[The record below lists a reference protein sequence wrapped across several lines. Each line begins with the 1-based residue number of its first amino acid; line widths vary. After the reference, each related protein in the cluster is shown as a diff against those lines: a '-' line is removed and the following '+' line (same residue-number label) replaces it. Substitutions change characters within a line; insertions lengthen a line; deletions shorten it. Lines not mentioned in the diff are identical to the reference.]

1 MKNKMLNK
9 LKSGYEEMEIKPS
22 HDLWNKIEAGLDEA
36 DISVENL
43 PVSSPYKW
51 WKYAAIILF
60 LLSSGILV
68 YFNIDRTKTAHII
81 AHDKSNEKT
90 ETLDNKPELAFRNEH
105 LDHSAISSDIVDRS
119 IATNGK
125 EKERVDSITSNR
137 DHNRAITKDIK
148 VSNYEAD
155 HDLHPIASGVQI
167 KPVDLV
173 IPEEEKISENKL
185 GTVNQ
190 KTEKKTAKYIE
201 ASDLL
206 VGREYDKI
214 QGNLEKGPYIRI
226 ELDKLKPHLSKA
238 AVTLGVTVHTKTD

>member
-1 MKNKMLNK
+1 VEISDDFSDDDFEEGLEEINLEEIFSKMPPGYRIIFNLYVFEEKKHQEIAEILNISEGTK
-9 LKSGYEEMEIKPS
+9 MEIKPS

-43 PVSSPYKW
+43 AVSSPYKW

-68 YFNIDRTKTAHII
+68 YFNIDRIKTAHII

-90 ETLDNKPELAFRNEH
+90 ETLDNNPELAFRNEH

-185 GTVNQ
+185 
-190 KTEKKTAKYIE
+190 
-201 ASDLL
+201 
-206 VGREYDKI
+206 
-214 QGNLEKGPYIRI
+214 
-226 ELDKLKPHLSKA
+226 
-238 AVTLGVTVHTKTD
+238 